1 MDKVVNI
8 AFNSETGDHGILGL
22 KIDFG
27 TYRNNGL
34 YGYTNIL
41 FSQALHVNVMTWDIL
56 MLENSLLDLAS
67 T

>member
-41 FSQALHVNVMTWDIL
+41 FSQALHVNV
-56 MLENSLLDLAS
+56 NDLGHFDARKLS
-67 T
+67 S